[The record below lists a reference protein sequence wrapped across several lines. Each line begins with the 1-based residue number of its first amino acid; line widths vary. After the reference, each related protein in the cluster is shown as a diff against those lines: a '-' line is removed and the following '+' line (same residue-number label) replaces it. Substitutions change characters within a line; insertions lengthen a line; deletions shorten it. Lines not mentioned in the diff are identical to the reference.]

1 MIVCK
6 ILDLLKFLFWEDP
19 GGTLYTMAYS
29 GRHPP
34 HGKGYLF
41 WASDERVG
49 VEVYERVGK

>member
-1 MIVCK
+1 MQNSGSIEIFV
-6 ILDLLKFLFWEDP
+6 LGGSGG

-41 WASDERVG
+41 QASDERVG

>member
-1 MIVCK
+1 MQNSGSIEIFV
-6 ILDLLKFLFWEDP
+6 LGRSGG